1 METYGVEGRWLTG
14 GPPSGRRFMQGIL
27 PALACDPERPEGGLV
42 VFDRAPHE
50 LRDLPGVRF
59 RRLPLS
65 PAPLFNG
72 IEMQWALPR
81 SATAVLYQ
89 SFTPPT
95 SAAGRVVVIHDLI
108 YLTRP
113 EMFTRIERAYFR
125 FLPMLLPRAEIV
137 ATVSNHVRQEILER
151 YPKRD
156 PATVHVVPNGVDPRF
171 FLTPDRRAFEAD
183 RARQRYGLDR
193 PYVVAVG
200 RRNPRK
206 NLARLVTAFGAA
218 GLDDFDLVLAGPAD
232 GPHDAGLEAA
242 IACVGPGRIRQ
253 LGEVPDGLL
262 AGIYAGAECACY
274 VSLAEG
280 FGVPPLEAM
289 ATGTPVL
296 ASEIPPL
303 REVAAD
309 AAMLVDPLDADA
321 IRDGLRR
328 VVLEAE
334 LRQVLVERGH
344 ARAAQFSWARS
355 ASAALGCLRAAAD
368 LGPRYRTVQVPSRAR
383 RPEGDL
389 GQPGEIGAGLT
400 GAPPRPRWASAAPSH
415 GVRRREIAEDTA
427 AVMVTH
433 DGEAFLRKQCASIF
447 GQDLLPAVLI
457 VVDDAST
464 DGSRRILE
472 ELRAEA
478 PMPMELIWTDGSRVR
493 DRKARI
499 VRNVARGLAA
509 AALYDMVLL
518 SDQDDEWL
526 PDRLSR
532 QRGILLADPGALLV
546 AGDAILMDQEGKELG
561 ARLRDAF
568 PSPNDWGTLDAAGR
582 MHAAL
587 RSSFVTGAA
596 MALKTGLVHLMAPVP
611 GGWYHDRWATLV
623 AAARDGLVLQSEP
636 VIKYRIHEG
645 QVLGQRQARVGIG
658 VRRWRQVRDRG
669 ASPIEAAA
677 RAADVVRRLR
687 PIATDPAVRSEL
699 RWRAVLGSA
708 LDRS

>member
-1 METYGVEGRWLTG
+1 
-14 GPPSGRRFMQGIL
+14 MQGIL
-27 PALACDPERPEGGLV
+27 PALASDRGRPEGGLV

-50 LRDLPGVRF
+50 LRNLPGVRF

-89 SFTPPT
+89 SFTPPI

-137 ATVSNHVRQEILER
+137 ATVSDHVRQEILER
-151 YPKRD
+151 FPKRD

-171 FLTPDRRAFEAD
+171 FLTPEQRAFEAD
-183 RARQRYGLDR
+183 RARKRYGLDR

-218 GLDDFDLVLAGPAD
+218 GLDDLDLVLAGPSD
-232 GPHDAGLEAA
+232 GPHDGGLEDA
-242 IACVGPGRIRQ
+242 IASVGAGRIRQ

-303 REVAAD
+303 REVAGD
-309 AAMLVDPLDADA
+309 AALLVDPLDTDA
-321 IRDGLRR
+321 IMDGLRR
-328 VVLEAE
+328 LVLETE
-334 LRQVLVERGH
+334 LRKVLVERGH

-355 ASAALGCLRAAAD
+355 ARAALGSLRAASD
-368 LGPRYRTVQVPSRAR
+368 LGPRYRALNVPARKRLDEIPVKLGDIVPGPAGALLRRKRPAAASSAQVDPR
-383 RPEGDL
+383 R
-389 GQPGEIGAGLT
+389 I
-400 GAPPRPRWASAAPSH
+400 AA
-415 GVRRREIAEDTA
+415 DTA

-433 DGEAFLRKQCASIF
+433 DGGSFLRRQCESIF
-447 GQDLLPAVLI
+447 AQDLLPAILI
-457 VVDDAST
+457 VVDDASK
-464 DGSRRILE
+464 DGSRDVLKQMQ
-472 ELRAEA
+472 AAA
-478 PMPMELIWTDGSRVR
+478 PIPVELIWTDGSRVR

-499 VRNVARGLAA
+499 ARNVARGLAA
-509 AALYDMVLL
+509 AAHHDIVLL

-532 QRGILLADPGALLV
+532 QRDILRGDPNALLV
-546 AGDAILMDQEGKELG
+546 AGDGILIDEEGKESG
-561 ARLRDAF
+561 GRLRESF
-568 PSPNDWGTLDAAGR
+568 PSPADWETLDAAGR

-596 MALKTGLVHLMAPVP
+596 MALRTDLVHLMEPVP

-623 AAARDGLVLQSEP
+623 AAARSGLVLQGEA
-636 VIKYRIHEG
+636 VLKYRIHEG
-645 QVLGQRQARVGIG
+645 QVLGQRQSQIGVG
-658 VRRWRQVRDRG
+658 VRRWQQVRDRG

-708 LDRS
+708 LDRA